1 MRSLPTT
8 ALQLHSHDILQ
19 ILQLSNSFVCCLD
32 YSTNCLAAAMQLS
45 NYLTHLTMPLL
56 PHPPAANYQP
66 HSNRITVVLEHLF
79 HVLNSCAPKSMQ
91 RIKCFNILKFR
102 GELRVACLLPSLE
115 SVESRSS
122 HASRRSHAH
131 CRYAAAPAAPPA
143 ASAAY

>member
-1 MRSLPTT
+1 
-8 ALQLHSHDILQ
+8 
-19 ILQLSNSFVCCLD
+19 
-32 YSTNCLAAAMQLS
+32 
-45 NYLTHLTMPLL
+45 MPLL

-115 SVESRSS
+115 S
-122 HASRRSHAH
+122 
-131 CRYAAAPAAPPA
+131 AAPPA